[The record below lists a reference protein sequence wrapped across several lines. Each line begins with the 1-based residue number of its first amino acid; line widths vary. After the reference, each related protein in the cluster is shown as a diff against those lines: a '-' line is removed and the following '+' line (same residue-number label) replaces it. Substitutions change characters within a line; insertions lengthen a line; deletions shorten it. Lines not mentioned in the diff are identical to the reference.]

1 MSYNFNS
8 YEVRD
13 VLSRLT
19 KRQHD
24 PYAELENLP
33 PELKKRFQENLETKL
48 KNNEYDPYTVAAE
61 SLEEAN
67 AELFGKYQRK
77 DKLRAIDTEYNQ
89 GASLEELI
97 NKYGTNER
105 LKEYINTLDRINN
118 IDFYEWD
125 VQE

>member
-8 YEVRD
+8 NEVRD

-24 PYAELENLP
+24 PYTEIEDLP

-77 DKLRAIDTEYNQ
+77 DKLNAIDAEYNQ
-89 GASLEELI
+89 GVPVEELI

-105 LKEYINTLDRINN
+105 LKEYINILDRINN

-125 VQE
+125 VQ